1 MFYEIG
7 TCVQISQGWQAGRFV
22 LQHYLQYSIY
32 LPTIRTHDILRII
45 RLMTKFAQILRN
57 LAPSWNLIRWRNNL
71 IPASHV
77 TPLYNSVHVH
87 SNPLGLSTH
96 VPLFIHGWLRH
107 SSISEIKEG
116 WGKWSP
122 LLKQCWWSN
131 TLDEK
136 ICADYKLR
144 YSSLSCLWTMFK
156 KPLQQERDAWKWS
169 LKWPLEFHDNTHRE
183 LGSRLVPSM
192 LGT

>member
-96 VPLFIHGWLRH
+96 VPLFIHGWLLHSVISVSHRMPANPARQRH
-107 SSISEIKEG
+107 SKWFNLSTQRAPFWHGWLSHSSKSTSHRVPVTPEG
-116 WGKWSP
+116 QRQVKYPSP
-122 LLKQCWWSN
+122 SKQVAFP
-131 TLDEK
+131 THG
-136 ICADYKLR
+136 ADWH
-144 YSSLSCLWTMFK
+144 SSRSTPHLF
-156 KPLQQERDAWKWS
+156 
-169 LKWPLEFHDNTHRE
+169 
-183 LGSRLVPSM
+183 PS
-192 LGT
+192 